1 MKNRLLIGWT
11 RALFTAFLA
20 FTSAFGTSP
29 SDEPGAFIAPSGEPA
44 KIGATAFV
52 PGEITFPATWKWKS
66 AKVKFEPY
74 QRWTLD
80 AGVDPISIRVGEIT
94 LDETIQAPYTA
105 YLPVTV
111 TGEGWFYFH
120 GTITF
125 EAPEGEVF
133 A

>member
-1 MKNRLLIGWT
+1 MKNRLCGGWT

-20 FTSAFGTSP
+20 LTGAFGTSLWDR
-29 SDEPGAFIAPSGEPA
+29 SGAFITPSGEPTR
-44 KIGATAFV
+44 IGATALV
-52 PGEITFPATWKWKS
+52 PVEIIFPATWKS
-66 AKVKFEPY
+66 AKVKFEFGSQWIPNV
-74 QRWTLD
+74 
-80 AGVDPISIRVGEIT
+80 GVDPKSVRVGEVV